1 MPQIQLGNLFQQNGR
16 TVIGGSQSA
25 FDVESIVKS
34 LVEAKRLPA
43 VRLETKNET
52 IGKEKEALTE
62 LRSILSRF
70 KSAADV
76 LRNPP
81 GVGNA
86 SQNIFQYRTA
96 TLSSSSGVTANNYMT
111 ATVQPGAAAQ
121 SFTIDS
127 VGQLALE
134 TKQQSNLFTI
144 PSATSSSVVNAA
156 GSPAAGFFTEGDV
169 QIRRLDGGSTILS
182 LEAGDSLQTVAN
194 KFNELKSATG
204 IQATV
209 LKVADGTPNNTYTL
223 VFTAT
228 KTGLNAAFD
237 LESVGPG
244 MTVTDDTD
252 GVFAQMTF
260 NTTQTAQNAEVTID
274 GVLLQRQTNAINDA
288 IDGITL
294 TLRQP
299 TPPATALTLN
309 IDPDTDIVVDAIT
322 QMADVFNELRI
333 FNAKQSEV
341 GTDGFP
347 KDTAV
352 LNNNS
357 ALRSILSR
365 VNAEVTSIVNGI
377 TGGNPSQLAD
387 IGIKFQ
393 DYEGDA
399 ENPFTRNIMVLDSE
413 KLQSALASNFEGV
426 QSMFEFQMNSQNVNL
441 AIFRRTNSLAV
452 TGITLN
458 IDRINDVYQ
467 ATYNDPL
474 LGPTTIDMDFELMT
488 STGGVL
494 LKGQAGSVLDGLQ
507 MIFST
512 GGDATFDVSFTQGI
526 GDRVFNEL
534 ETILTDNDGLLTNEE
549 TRLDELV
556 ENNEEEIMRIDD
568 YIAKYRDDLLIQ
580 YSRLEEALSKANNL
594 LQLLDAQANARNA
607 Q

>member
-25 FDVESIVKS
+25 FDVEAIVKS
-34 LVEAKRLPA
+34 LTEARRLPA

-52 IGKEKEALTE
+52 IGKEKTALTE

-70 KSAADV
+70 KSASDV

-86 SQNIFQYRTA
+86 AQNIFQYRTTSLSTNTG
-96 TLSSSSGVTANNYMT
+96 TLASNYLTAS
-111 ATVQPGAAAQ
+111 VQPGAAVQTFA
-121 SFTIDS
+121 IDS

-134 TKQQSNLFTI
+134 TKQQSNNFVL
-144 PSATSSSVVNAA
+144 PNATSASVVNAA

-182 LEAGDSLQTVAN
+182 LTAGDSLQTVAN
-194 KFNELKSATG
+194 KFNELKTSTG

-228 KTGLNAAFD
+228 KTGTDASFD

-260 NTTQTAQNAEVTID
+260 NPIQLAQNAEFTVD
-274 GVLLQRQTNAINDA
+274 GVLLQRQSNAITDA
-288 IDGITL
+288 IDGITFNL
-294 TLRQP
+294 KQP
-299 TPPATALTLN
+299 TPPGTELTLA
-309 IDPDTDIVVDAIT
+309 IEPDTSMVADAIT
-322 QMADVFNELRI
+322 QLADVYNEIRI
-333 FNAKQSEV
+333 FNAKQTEV

-347 KDTAV
+347 KETAV
-352 LNNNS
+352 LNNNQT
-357 ALRSILSR
+357 LRSILAMVSD
-365 VNAEVTSIVNGI
+365 EVTRIVGGI
-377 TGGNPSQLAD
+377 TGGNPSQLSD
-387 IGIKFQ
+387 VGIKYQ

-399 ENPFTRNIMVLDSE
+399 ENPFTRNIMVLDSD
-413 KLQSALASNFEGV
+413 KLESALKSNFEGV
-426 QSMFEFQMNSQNVNL
+426 QAVFEFQMDSQNASL
-441 AIFRRTNSLAV
+441 AMFRRTNALSV
-452 TGITLN
+452 SDISLN
-458 IDRINDVYQ
+458 IDRTNDVYQ

-474 LGPTTIDMDFELMT
+474 LGLTTIDLDFEDIT

-494 LKGQAGSVLDGLQ
+494 LKGQAGSVMEGMQL
-507 MIFST
+507 IYSIP
-512 GGDATFDVSFTQGI
+512 GDATFNVSFTQGI
-526 GDRVFNEL
+526 GDRLYNAIEMML
-534 ETILTDNDGLLTNEE
+534 NDSDGILTGEE
-549 TRLDELV
+549 NRLDEAV
-556 ENNEEEIMRIDD
+556 TNNEEEITKIDD
-568 YIAKYRDDLLIQ
+568 FIVKYRDDLLVQ

-594 LQLLDAQANARNA
+594 LQLLDAQANARNNA
-607 Q
+607 